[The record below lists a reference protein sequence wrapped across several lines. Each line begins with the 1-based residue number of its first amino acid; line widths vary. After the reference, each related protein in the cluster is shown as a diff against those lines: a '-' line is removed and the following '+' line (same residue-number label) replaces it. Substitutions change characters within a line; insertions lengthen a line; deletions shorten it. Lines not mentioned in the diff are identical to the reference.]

1 MTHPPADPQEKERYL
16 RLHSTRTNKTSG
28 SSEQLR
34 TAPLISLKVKTA
46 STIQFPQYAFLGCE
60 IPCSDDDEA
69 DGMNEKPHQHEPDP
83 VLLNT
88 NTPWSAFICGSQGS
102 GKSYTLSCMLENCLY
117 SSSQIGKLPRPLAGI
132 VFHNDTRSGGSVCE
146 AAYLASL
153 KGIKVNVLV
162 SRSNYHALSAMYGK
176 AVGQNGDVK
185 VYPLILQAHHLNT
198 ERMHRLMAFSDSE
211 GSVPLYMEV
220 LYPLIRTQ
228 PPS

>member
-1 MTHPPADPQEKERYL
+1 MTRPPADPQEKERYL
-16 RLHSTRTNKTSG
+16 RLHSTRTNKISG

-60 IPCSDDDEA
+60 IPRSDDDNDE
-69 DGMNEKPHQHEPDP
+69 MNEKPHQHEPDP

-117 SSSQIGKLPRPLAGI
+117 NSPRIGKLPKPLAGI
-132 VFHNDTRSGGSVCE
+132 VFHNDTRFGGSVCE

-153 KGIKVNVLV
+153 TGIKVNVLV
-162 SRSNYHALSAMYGK
+162 SRSNYYALSTSYEK
-176 AVGQNGDVK
+176 AVGQNGDLK
-185 VYPLILQAHHLNT
+185 VYSLILQGHHLNT

-220 LYPLIRTQ
+220 SYSLI
-228 PPS
+228 